1 MAKNN
6 QKLLIFFIIIC
17 LPILI
22 IISPEWLTINGITP
36 CWPVILLLPFSL
48 KNPPWISAMAGVL
61 LGIFVDSFTI
71 TDVSC
76 IPSLFILSLV
86 WSQYGLHN
94 KKIELFLNIG
104 LMAIFGTAFVGL
116 SIWVQKIIMYS
127 VLRNNWFHSWSIYV
141 LISEVIITGLVAP
154 FFSSWLLLKYKKTNK
169 KNFKA
174 IEFD

>member
-1 MAKNN
+1 MMAKNN
-6 QKLLIFFIIIC
+6 NKLFIFFTIIC
-17 LPILI
+17 LPIFI
-22 IISPEWLTINGITP
+22 IIAPDWLKINGISP

-48 KNPPWISAMAGVL
+48 KNSPFRAALAGVL
-61 LGIFVDSFTI
+61 LGIFIDSFTI
-71 TDVSC
+71 SDVSY
-76 IPSLFILSLV
+76 IPSLFLLSLV

-116 SIWVQKIIMYS
+116 SIWSQKIILYS

-154 FFSSWLLLKYKKTNK
+154 FFSSWLLLAYKKN
-169 KNFKA
+169 
-174 IEFD
+174 